1 MNILDTSTKTK
12 FQAVGIASPAC
23 ADYEYCVSLP
33 CLLHMSNSYEYQ
45 VRSCMGV
52 TTIPPRGELLGLARG
67 SQPGGTR

>member
-1 MNILDTSTKTK
+1 
-12 FQAVGIASPAC
+12 
-23 ADYEYCVSLP
+23 DYEYCVSLP